1 MLTIYKWAI
10 PIKDY
15 FTLELPKNA
24 KILTIQTQRGT
35 PQLWAM
41 VDSETEKETRHFR
54 LSGTGHPLGN
64 DYLRIINYIG
74 TFQIENGA
82 LVFHLFEVKKG
93 DFYHG

>member
-1 MLTIYKWAI
+1 MLTIYKY
-10 PIKDY
+10 PVLY
-15 FTLELPKNA
+15 MENHFTLELPKNA
-24 KILTIQTQRGT
+24 KILTVQTQKGN

-54 LSGTGHPLGN
+54 LAGTGHPLGE

-74 TFQIENGA
+74 TFQMGNGE

-93 DFYHG
+93 E